1 MLRTRY
7 YPVSPSCKHGSTRI
21 WSRDWT
27 GTFYADDP
35 TLNSH
40 WATFQSY
47 LPSVMVKIRPDIV
60 DEQAIW
66 PRDIDKVRSI
76 YGNQGFTGSLT
87 RFDVETNDNKFESN
101 FLNGSRDS
109 FLVVFY

>member
-1 MLRTRY
+1 
-7 YPVSPSCKHGSTRI
+7 
-21 WSRDWT
+21 
-27 GTFYADDP
+27 
-35 TLNSH
+35 
-40 WATFQSY
+40 
-47 LPSVMVKIRPDIV
+47 MVKIRPDIV